1 MGTAAQPDPIAAAVT
16 ASAISATVSAR
27 RRRGVNQAGLR
38 AAAQARM
45 PVAAAV
51 AVAAVAMHCAHMQGS
66 MAGPRRSQVA
76 LRSDCPAVEALELV
90 LFCAWC
96 FVVAVAGGAVGLVL
110 GNIRLPVVLL
120 VASSPAAGAGAN
132 IGISGVAAFA
142 AAAAHIRAGRINWRL
157 FAWMAPPSM
166 AGAVV
171 GGLVSGAISDT
182 ALLIVIGVTLLYFG
196 IDLLRK
202 EGRRPEGERSPRGG
216 SDRGAGAG
224 AEQSWRAADAER
236 EPAVPEPAVPERSPH
251 AADAAPE
258 PRPAADHLDLRAA
271 VLSGALIGLLGGL
284 VGLIL
289 GALRMPALLR
299 WVGEVPH
306 RAVGTNLA
314 VGFWVGVAGVAG
326 HLPGGVDWTAL
337 GAGAAASVP
346 GALLGAR
353 LTGRMSERQLLRAIG
368 AVLVV
373 AGVATAAQAL

>member
-1 MGTAAQPDPIAAAVT
+1 VD
-16 ASAISATVSAR
+16 
-27 RRRGVNQAGLR
+27 
-38 AAAQARM
+38 
-45 PVAAAV
+45 
-51 AVAAVAMHCAHMQGS
+51 
-66 MAGPRRSQVA
+66 
-76 LRSDCPAVEALELV
+76 ALELT
-90 LFCAWC
+90 LFCIWC
-96 FVVAVAGGAVGLVL
+96 FAVAVAGGAVGLVL
-110 GNIRLPVVLL
+110 GNIRLPAVLL

-132 IGISGVAAFA
+132 IGISGIAAFA

-166 AGAVV
+166 AGAVA
-171 GGLVSGAISDT
+171 GGLVSGAIPAT

-196 IDLLRK
+196 VDLLRK
-202 EGRRPEGERSPRGG
+202 EARR
-216 SDRGAGAG
+216 
-224 AEQSWRAADAER
+224 DATGQE
-236 EPAVPEPAVPERSPH
+236 
-251 AADAAPE
+251 
-258 PRPAADHLDLRAA
+258 RPAGESRRAPDDDLDLRAA
-271 VLSGALIGLLGGL
+271 VVSGALIGLLGGL

-299 WVGEVPH
+299 WVGELPH

-373 AGVATAAQAL
+373 AGAATLVQAP

>member
-1 MGTAAQPDPIAAAVT
+1 VD
-16 ASAISATVSAR
+16 
-27 RRRGVNQAGLR
+27 
-38 AAAQARM
+38 
-45 PVAAAV
+45 
-51 AVAAVAMHCAHMQGS
+51 
-66 MAGPRRSQVA
+66 
-76 LRSDCPAVEALELV
+76 ALELV

-110 GNIRLPVVLL
+110 GNIRLPAVLL

-157 FAWMAPPSM
+157 FAWMTPPSM
-166 AGAVV
+166 AGAVA
-171 GGLVSGAISDT
+171 GGLVSGAIPDT
-182 ALLIVIGVTLLYFG
+182 ALLIVIGLTLLYFG
-196 IDLLRK
+196 FDLLRK
-202 EGRRPEGERSPRGG
+202 EGRGAKSRDVEGR
-216 SDRGAGAG
+216 AGPA
-224 AEQSWRAADAER
+224 RAAAPGSE
-236 EPAVPEPAVPERSPH
+236 ARS
-251 AADAAPE
+251 ARGEA
-258 PRPAADHLDLRAA
+258 LDIRAA

-299 WVGEVPH
+299 WVGELPH

-346 GALLGAR
+346 GALVGAR

-373 AGVATAAQAL
+373 AGTATVAQAP

>member
-1 MGTAAQPDPIAAAVT
+1 VDPI
-16 ASAISATVSAR
+16 
-27 RRRGVNQAGLR
+27 
-38 AAAQARM
+38 
-45 PVAAAV
+45 
-51 AVAAVAMHCAHMQGS
+51 
-66 MAGPRRSQVA
+66 
-76 LRSDCPAVEALELV
+76 ELI
-90 LFCAWC
+90 LFCTWC
-96 FVVAVAGGAVGLVL
+96 FIVAVAGGTVGLVL
-110 GNIRLPVVLL
+110 GNIRLPAVLL
-120 VASSPAAGAGAN
+120 VASSPSAGAGAN

-171 GGLVSGAISDT
+171 GGVVSGAIPDT
-182 ALLIVIGVTLLYFG
+182 ALLIVIGLTLLYFG
-196 IDLLRK
+196 IDILRK
-202 EGRRPEGERSPRGG
+202 ETREAIRRDADGAEAGG
-216 SDRGAGAG
+216 RGAAV
-224 AEQSWRAADAER
+224 S
-236 EPAVPEPAVPERSPH
+236 EPAP
-251 AADAAPE
+251 DI
-258 PRPAADHLDLRAA
+258 RAA
-271 VLSGALIGLLGGL
+271 VVSGALIGLLGGL

-299 WVGEVPH
+299 WVGELPH

-373 AGVATAAQAL
+373 AGAATVVQAP